1 MLKVMIADD
10 EPKVCKLINE
20 LIDWE
25 RLNLAFIG
33 SCNDGARAYELICQA
48 APDIAITD
56 IRMPILTGLDLIQK
70 CYEDK
75 RDIHFI
81 VVSGYRYF
89 EYAQKALQYGV
100 VDYLLKPID
109 ENALNKA
116 LEHICKLS
124 MQQQEQQQSFSDME
138 TRLKNNQAFAG
149 GAFIREIMNVQVY
162 PPEKTVINGICD
174 KYDMEFS
181 HQYFTAYMI
190 RVDRKANSPR
200 SMLQEKLILDKLLQ
214 IAKEETSAS
223 GIDSVIGLLEGLT
236 IPILLNW
243 DDDKNESERELSHN
257 IMRRLREYFSVYR
270 DYTPTLGMSSV
281 MAQVENIQILLN
293 EADRTICQRLLLG
306 TNQRIKADTLPPVP
320 QKVDKI
326 LNHCRGAYLHAV
338 EVMNVQEIQNVIA
351 DCFQEAEKG
360 QNEGKV
366 YYRLCQEL
374 IALLKNNFAN
384 GDLTDAT
391 VEEWYEALFNITD
404 ETILKKTLSSEIVE
418 YIATYRKK
426 REEAESKPIR
436 DVIDYI
442 HQHYGEKIL
451 IEDMAARTFFNT
463 TYFSELFKRQTGKN
477 FSDYLTEVRISE
489 AKEMLR
495 DSRQNIGDIAD
506 KVGYKDTKYFT
517 KIFTKL
523 VGIKPSEYRKLYL

>member
-1 MLKVMIADD
+1 
-10 EPKVCKLINE
+10 
-20 LIDWE
+20 
-25 RLNLAFIG
+25 
-33 SCNDGARAYELICQA
+33 
-48 APDIAITD
+48 
-56 IRMPILTGLDLIQK
+56 
-70 CYEDK
+70 
-75 RDIHFI
+75 
-81 VVSGYRYF
+81 
-89 EYAQKALQYGV
+89 
-100 VDYLLKPID
+100 
-109 ENALNKA
+109 
-116 LEHICKLS
+116 
-124 MQQQEQQQSFSDME
+124 
-138 TRLKNNQAFAG
+138 
-149 GAFIREIMNVQVY
+149 
-162 PPEKTVINGICD
+162 
-174 KYDMEFS
+174 
-181 HQYFTAYMI
+181 
-190 RVDRKANSPR
+190 
-200 SMLQEKLILDKLLQ
+200 
-214 IAKEETSAS
+214 
-223 GIDSVIGLLEGLT
+223 
-236 IPILLNW
+236 
-243 DDDKNESERELSHN
+243 
-257 IMRRLREYFSVYR
+257 MRRLREYFSVYR

-451 IEDMAARTFFNT
+451 IEDMAARAFFNT